1 MAQPRYNAALQEFMR
16 QWHPNDPELNQRF
29 IADIKAL
36 LAAVLAPP
44 QAQFEVTTILTQD
57 GGKVVA
63 RLGEYEAQM
72 DPLDSQHLGLSL
84 IEAATAARTE
94 SFLQRFLHENIG
106 LDDAPAAVAGM
117 IGAFRNYRIEEMER
131 ELTGDLEKRS
141 RPVGKD

>member
-1 MAQPRYNAALQEFMR
+1 MR
-16 QWHPNDPELNQRF
+16 QWHPNDPALNERF
-29 IADIKAL
+29 ITDIKAL

-44 QAQFEVTTILTQD
+44 EAQFEVTTILTPG

-94 SFLQRFLHENIG
+94 SFLQRFLREIVDV
-106 LDDAPAAVAGM
+106 DDAQIAGM
-117 IGAFRNYRIEEMER
+117 IGAFRDYRIEEMQR
-131 ELTGDLEKRS
+131 ELAGDLEKRS
-141 RPVGKD
+141 IPLKP